1 MNHGG
6 HIVKVACD
14 DYLLMGNDVATLL
27 TGCELRLLQHFSG
40 VPHHFAVGVCESKL
54 QGIEFEESPPVENIT
69 PTAQA
74 HC

>member
-1 MNHGG
+1 
-6 HIVKVACD
+6 
-14 DYLLMGNDVATLL
+14 MGNDVATLL